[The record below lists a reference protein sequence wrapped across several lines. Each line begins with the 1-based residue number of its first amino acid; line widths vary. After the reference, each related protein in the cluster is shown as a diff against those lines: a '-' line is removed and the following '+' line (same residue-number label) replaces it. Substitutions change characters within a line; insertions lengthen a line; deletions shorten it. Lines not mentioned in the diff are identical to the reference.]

1 MLKHYILNLN
11 PQATCEW
18 DRCIIRNPITGE
30 RPNLTAEIAK
40 AIGHQTGSYLVKV
53 NMEIEVL
60 ETALPVLT
68 TINSIQVKNKN
79 MATKKLIAS

>member
-1 MLKHYILNLN
+1 MIKHYILNLN
-11 PQATCEW
+11 PQANCEW

-40 AIGHQTGSYLVKV
+40 AVGNQTGSYLVKV
-53 NMEIEVL
+53 NMEVEVL
-60 ETALPVLT
+60 ETALPVST

-79 MATKKLIAS
+79 MATKNLLAS